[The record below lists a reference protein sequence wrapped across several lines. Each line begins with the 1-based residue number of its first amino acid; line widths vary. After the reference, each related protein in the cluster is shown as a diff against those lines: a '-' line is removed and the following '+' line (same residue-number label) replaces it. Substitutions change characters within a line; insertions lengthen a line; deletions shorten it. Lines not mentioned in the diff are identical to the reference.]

1 MYDHT
6 LDEMITAVVATKLEV
21 PTWQDRYGNI
31 CPEEKA
37 FGCKVTH
44 KLLHPGMC
52 LVGDE
57 VGGNLNMTGDGHSG
71 GQLFLTG
78 SKQVP
83 YQQVSTTE
91 KRFTM
96 IGLTGLDGTPVM
108 CVLIIQGKKRNLS
121 IETGIDITV
130 QRKGEPIGKTF
141 FFDNCGTGKYF
152 PGPLSFNVNGK
163 VVPVMV

>member
-1 MYDHT
+1 M
-6 LDEMITAVVATKLEV
+6 
-21 PTWQDRYGNI
+21 
-31 CPEEKA
+31 
-37 FGCKVTH
+37 
-44 KLLHPGMC
+44 
-52 LVGDE
+52 GDE
-57 VGGNLNMTGDGHSG
+57 VGGNLNMTGDGHSS

-130 QRKGEPIGKTF
+130 QTKGEPAGKSF

-152 PGPLSFNVNGK
+152 PGPPSCNVNGK
-163 VVPVMV
+163 VVPALVRWNESATITSEILVEMLVTIDAINIFPRTNNVKPFLLFDGHQSQL